1 VRILFYNVTASFIP
15 GGLETYCWEAGR
27 ALARRGHEV
36 TIAAGSR
43 GRAWHDEVK
52 LIQFPF
58 RIEQDWPNF
67 GTRFRRLMERLSFAR
82 HSLGYLAAAGF
93 DAVIVNKPFDFPVL
107 WQARRRGLAA
117 QTLFRSGG
125 TDFFA
130 GDRLFAGAIR
140 HWVSASR
147 YNARQVER
155 RYGRSVQVIHNG
167 VDTTVFR
174 PRGRD
179 QGLRASFGAGPDD
192 CLIASVGRL
201 VGWKGLRVVLEAL
214 AGLPRRFRYLVVG
227 TGSEAKAL
235 KLQAA
240 QLGIAERV
248 RFCGRIDH
256 AELPRLLSQCDL
268 FVQPSI
274 GEEAFG
280 ISVVEAMACGIPVL
294 ASNNGGLPE
303 IVVEGET
310 GRLLTPGEVSVWRE
324 AIEGT
329 AGDGA
334 RLKSLGANA
343 RARAESEFTWA
354 ANAQKLE
361 AIFTG
366 GASCAGS

>member
-1 VRILFYNVTASFIP
+1 MKILFYNVTASFIP

-36 TIAAGSR
+36 TIAAGNR

-52 LIQFPF
+52 LVQFPF
-58 RIEQDWPNF
+58 RIEQDWPNL

-82 HSLGYLAAAGF
+82 HSLGHLAGSGY

-147 YNARQVER
+147 YNARQVEQ
-155 RYGRSVQVIHNG
+155 RYGRPVQVIHNG
-167 VDTTVFR
+167 VDTEVFH
-174 PRGRD
+174 PCGRD
-179 QGLRASFGAGPDD
+179 QALRASYGAAPGDV
-192 CLIASVGRL
+192 LIVSVGRM
-201 VGWKGLRVVLEAL
+201 VGWKGLRVVLEAI
-214 AGLPRRFRYLVVG
+214 AALPPRFRYVAAG
-227 TGSEAKAL
+227 TGPEEPVL
-235 KLQAA
+235 KQQAE
-240 QLGIAERV
+240 QLGIAARV
-248 RFCGRIDH
+248 HFCGRVAR

-280 ISVVEAMACGIPVL
+280 ISVVEAMACAVPVL

-303 IVVEGET
+303 IVVDGET
-310 GRLLTPGEVSVWRE
+310 GYLLRPGDPAAWRE
-324 AIEGT
+324 AIERV
-329 AGDGA
+329 ASDGA
-334 RLKSLGANA
+334 RRKTLGAKA
-343 RARAESEFTWA
+343 RARAESEFTWV
-354 ANAQKLE
+354 ANARKLE
-361 AIFTG
+361 AIFAE
-366 GASCAGS
+366 GAACAAS